1 MAPHPSLI
9 PNASSTP
16 ADQGSSATSKA
27 GACTFMEGR
36 SSMSQ
41 AGACTFM
48 PDLVSYVRARQGN
61 SCFFGS
67 PPSSPSYLEGYRAL
81 YEGDDL
87 NLSVLYRSMMAP
99 SPEHAPLQRPPP
111 KASLFTTPPP
121 ALPAPGL
128 VLPPPRTT
136 GGPNGSNA
144 PQSTWGR
151 PCDPRCQWPA
161 TTNKTLLKIYSTFRY
176 VHRNPRPLYEL

>member
-27 GACTFMEGR
+27 GTCNFMADSYDTSKAGACTFMEGR

-48 PDLVSYVRARQGN
+48 PDSVPYVRARQGN

-99 SPEHAPLQRPPP
+99 SPEHAP
-111 KASLFTTPPP
+111 
-121 ALPAPGL
+121 
-128 VLPPPRTT
+128 
-136 GGPNGSNA
+136 
-144 PQSTWGR
+144 PQ
-151 PCDPRCQWPA
+151 
-161 TTNKTLLKIYSTFRY
+161 
-176 VHRNPRPLYEL
+176 

>member
-1 MAPHPSLI
+1 
-9 PNASSTP
+9 
-16 ADQGSSATSKA
+16 
-27 GACTFMEGR
+27 MEGR
-36 SSMSQ
+36 SSTSQ
-41 AGACTFM
+41 AGSCTFM
-48 PDLVSYVRARQGN
+48 PDSVPYVRARQGN

-67 PPSSPSYLEGYRAL
+67 PPSSPSYSEGYRAL
-81 YEGDDL
+81 YEEDDL

-128 VLPPPRTT
+128 VLPPPRMT

-144 PQSTWGR
+144 GSVNVEPTMRSPTPVAGDHEQDTPEDWQYVWVCIEKS
-151 PCDPRCQWPA
+151 C
-161 TTNKTLLKIYSTFRY
+161 TL
-176 VHRNPRPLYEL
+176 V